1 MRKVFVPGAPLG
13 SSGGPWSPVT
23 RWPPLW
29 RPRCRPSLYRRQ
41 RSDYSPLGSQ
51 PAHIAKGVDMF
62 KVIVV
67 ATDGSQAGDLAM
79 SCAKD
84 LAVENKSRLQVVYV
98 DELIPGHGGA
108 HHAQG
113 MEPETKTRIA
123 GQVSELQAAGLD
135 ARFEVHQVVIHG
147 PAHAI
152 ADAAV
157 GAGADLIVLGSVG
170 SGPLKGLLLGSVA
183 HRLLQIAPCPV
194 LVVPHKDR

>member
-1 MRKVFVPGAPLG
+1 MAEIGCAPL
-13 SSGGPWSPVT
+13 
-23 RWPPLW
+23 RRPPQATVLVAQAAE
-29 RPRCRPSLYRRQ
+29 RLQSAGKSTGASL
-41 RSDYSPLGSQ
+41 
-51 PAHIAKGVDMF
+51 AKGVDMF

-135 ARFEVHQVVIHG
+135 AQFEVHQVVIHG

-194 LVVPHKDR
+194 LVVPHQDR